1 MVNQVTR
8 KKRHARIRSKISGTA
23 SRPRL
28 CVYRSLTS
36 IYAQLIDDENNKVL
50 AQTSDLKAKTNPK
63 LDSAKVVGK
72 AIAEAAKKIK
82 VAECVFDRNGYKFHG
97 RVKALAESARENG
110 LKF

>member
-1 MVNQVTR
+1 
-8 KKRHARIRSKISGTA
+8 
-23 SRPRL
+23 
-28 CVYRSLTS
+28 
-36 IYAQLIDDENNKVL
+36 
-50 AQTSDLKAKTNPK
+50 LKAKTNPK